1 MAPSKAEWEA
11 EREHLLEI
19 IRKQEEEAARVAKR
33 FKLLQKALVEQQVK
47 ALVEQQVVLDQ
58 YQQALFAAGRTTAD
72 PPAAPLPSTTSLFP
86 PAPSHSLLQ
95 SDVTSPSRSIAEA
108 KKPKQRPTEHRAVK
122 TEHTEDKENAFPY
135 LEVVRNREQRAAL
148 PGHDCDECRKYYEA
162 LDGLVPES
170 EIKARC
176 SRHRARHEPYQT
188 PDDFWRLSFPD
199 SEAAPFSP

>member
-1 MAPSKAEWEA
+1 MDTSDASSEDDFLDDAKPASRPLKT
-11 EREHLLEI
+11 LENH
-19 IRKQEEEAARVAKR
+19 RV
-33 FKLLQKALVEQQVK
+33 
-47 ALVEQQVVLDQ
+47 
-58 YQQALFAAGRTTAD
+58 T
-72 PPAAPLPSTTSLFP
+72 PAAVAAS
-86 PAPSHSLLQ
+86 ARRHSL
-95 SDVTSPSRSIAEA
+95 
-108 KKPKQRPTEHRAVK
+108 
-122 TEHTEDKENAFPY
+122 EDKENAFPY